1 MTVRID
7 LDPNTR
13 APRGHD
19 ARMARRLIV
28 DGMNVIGSRP
38 TGWWRDRRGAMSE
51 LTEELA
57 RHAAE
62 TGDEVAVVLD
72 SKPFDLPDGTDGID
86 VRFAPARGPD
96 AADDVIV
103 DMVAADPEPATL
115 ESRHVRQAPGG
126 ARAHAR
132 RERRCAGAL
141 RRALDRSGAGS
152 GG

>member
-1 MTVRID
+1 MS
-7 LDPNTR
+7 
-13 APRGHD
+13 
-19 ARMARRLIV
+19 RRLIV

-72 SKPFDLPDGTDGID
+72 SRPFALPDGVDGID
-86 VRFAPARGPD
+86 VRFASARGPD

-115 ESRHVRQAPGG
+115 EIATSDKRLANRVRMLG
-126 ARAHAR
+126 AQTLS
-132 RERRCAGAL
+132 AGAL
-141 RRALDRSGAGS
+141 RRALERDA
-152 GG
+152 